1 MQRPTRR
8 HFLVLGAT
16 LLAGCAGSQT
26 SADDTTAEPASISSP
41 TSSESSS
48 QSTPAGSG
56 RIEAVIPQASKPLPL
71 PSTPEAIRNE
81 ARSGGPPK
89 DGIPSIDDPH
99 FITPA
104 EVDFLAPGDP
114 VFGVQHNGVTKAY
127 PQNILVQHEIVND
140 TLGDVPATV
149 TYCPLTGTAM
159 GFRRGS
165 TTFGVSG
172 RLVNNNLIMYDRA
185 TETWWPQM
193 LATGIPGPWEEN
205 PPTTSLSEFRV
216 IWTTWDRWQQQ
227 HPDTAVLSTQTGH
240 ARNYNNDPYGSYNSR
255 EGYYTTDAA
264 PLFEELNS
272 DDRFPP
278 KKVVMGVRT
287 PAGAAA
293 FVKDTIRS
301 TGIVRGSIGDDSIIA
316 VYDPRYDTAHA
327 YANPDNR
334 QFKYEGTEIIGIDG
348 TAYSPD
354 ALPLNSLYIFDAMW
368 FAWAGFYPETA
379 VYE

>member
-8 HFLVLGAT
+8 HFLALGAA
-16 LLAGCAGSQT
+16 LFAGCAGSQT
-26 SADDTTAEPASISSP
+26 SADDTTAGPASASSP
-41 TSSESSS
+41 TSSASSP

-56 RIEAVIPQASKPLPL
+56 IEEVIPQANELLPL

-81 ARSGGPPK
+81 AQSGGPPK
-89 DGIPSIDDPH
+89 DGIPSIDDPQ

-114 VFGVQHNGVTKAY
+114 VFGVQYNGVTKAY

-140 TLGDVPATV
+140 TIGDVPATV

-193 LATGIPGPWEEN
+193 LATAISGPWEEN
-205 PPTTSLSEFRV
+205 PPRTSLSEFRV

-227 HPDTAVLSTQTGH
+227 HPDTVVLSTQTGH

-255 EGYYTTDAA
+255 EGYYATDAA

-272 DDRFPP
+272 NDRFPP

-287 PAGAAA
+287 PAGVAA
-293 FVKDTIRS
+293 FVKDTLRS
-301 TGIVRGSIGDDSIIA
+301 TGIVRGSIGDKSIIA

-368 FAWAGFYPETA
+368 FAWAGFYPETT